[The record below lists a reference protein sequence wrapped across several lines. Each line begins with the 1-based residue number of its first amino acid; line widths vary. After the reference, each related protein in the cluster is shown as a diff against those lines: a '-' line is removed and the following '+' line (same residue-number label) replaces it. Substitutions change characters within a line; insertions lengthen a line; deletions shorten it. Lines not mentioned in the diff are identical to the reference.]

1 MTRWTWLIVCAMAVL
16 AAAGCSPDGPKG
28 PTAALTISDENF
40 DETIKEGVV
49 LVDFWAPWCPPCRT
63 QGPIVERV
71 AAAFKGKAKVGK
83 LNVDDNKKT
92 AARFGVRSIPT
103 LIVFK
108 DGEKVKQFVGL
119 RQEAELKAA
128 LDKAL

>member
-1 MTRWTWLIVCAMAVL
+1 MARWAWLIVCTIAVL
-16 AAAGCSPDGPKG
+16 AAAGCGQEGPK
-28 PTAALTISDENF
+28 AALTITDENF

-103 LIVFK
+103 LIVFNG
-108 DGEKVKQFVGL
+108 GEKVEQFVGVQSEEKL
-119 RQEAELKAA
+119 RAA
-128 LDKAL
+128 LNAQI